1 MEDMVSAPRQPAAP
15 ARSASRR
22 KPRVLLIG
30 AGRFGQQ
37 HLIEWQRLQSQG
49 RMVLAGVVVQ
59 SAAHR
64 DALAQRLDVPVYAG
78 FDEAQLAQID
88 LVDIA
93 TPTAT
98 HAELVRRCLPHASV
112 LCEKPLCDSK
122 AQAQALQRLAQ
133 RHQRLLMSAHLYR
146 HHPVTATLQQLI
158 EEHGMPTVLRA
169 VLTNPSDEAQ
179 PGLDPF
185 EEFIHVFDLL
195 HALVPQRAK
204 VVRAW
209 RDGPQASASLELVGG
224 LQAHVQCGWTGV
236 ERVRKLELTFAAL
249 KASANFIDGVV
260 TETRRDSTRKHWH
273 GRTHVALGRLFE
285 NALAAIQGRQPSQPS
300 PDAIANVIGLMA
312 QAQHSANTPVPRAT
326 AAPPRHTK
334 RSAQRRPDRP
344 RVGVI
349 GGGVFGSICALELSQ
364 HCDVVLCERHDH
376 LLTEASF
383 LNQWRHHSG
392 FHYPRSIETIQE
404 VQSAKADFESEWEA
418 AIRREVTAYYAVS
431 SLGREISRE
440 RYLAVCQANQLTFEE
455 VPAPAGLLR
464 ADRVSLCLR
473 TDESVIDIDRL
484 TRLLMTRLRRSKPV
498 SLRLGTTVD
507 NVRMLPDGSKRL
519 NVHSA
524 AGREQLDVDF
534 LVNATYANTNLV
546 SRWLGFP
553 LRPMRF
559 DLLEMAVV
567 RIPGGGRIMMTILD
581 APFTSLTSL
590 GAKDMYLLSHIH
602 HSILASEV
610 TADGMP
616 PRWPAMPSNHQN
628 LMAHGLRYLPILERA
643 QYIESRIGVRTVEAY
658 NDDFDGRPT
667 VVTPHGFGCWSVLG
681 GKVITAVTNARE
693 IARAIAR
700 ESGLSQAGKGTP
712 P

>member
-1 MEDMVSAPRQPAAP
+1 MVSAPRPSATP
-15 ARSASRR
+15 ARPASRR

-37 HLIEWQRLQSQG
+37 HLLEWQRLQTQG
-49 RMVLAGVVVQ
+49 RMVLAGVVVH

-64 DALAQRLDVPVYAG
+64 DALAQRIDVPVYAG

-122 AQAQALQRLAQ
+122 AQAQALQRLAE
-133 RHQRLLMSAHLYR
+133 RHQRLLMSTHLYR
-146 HHPVTATLQQLI
+146 HHPATATLQQLI
-158 EEHGMPTVLRA
+158 EQHGAPTVLRA
-169 VLTNPSDEAQ
+169 VLTNPADEAQ
-179 PGLDPF
+179 SGLDPL

-209 RDGPQASASLELVGG
+209 RDGSQASASLELAGG

-236 ERVRKLELTFAAL
+236 ERVRKLELTFASL

-273 GRTHVALGRLFE
+273 GRAHVALGRLFE
-285 NALAAIQGRQPSQPS
+285 NALAAVQGRDTAHPS
-300 PDAIANVIGLMA
+300 PEAIADVIGLMA
-312 QAQHSANTPVPRAT
+312 QAKHSADTPVPSP
-326 AAPPRHTK
+326 AAAAAAAVRPTK
-334 RSAQRRPDRP
+334 RSARRQPDRP

-364 HCDVVLCERHDH
+364 HCDVVLCERHDN

-404 VQSAKADFESEWEA
+404 VQAAKADFESEWEA

-440 RYLAVCQANQLTFEE
+440 RYLAVCQANHLTFEE

-484 TRLLMTRLRRSKPV
+484 ARLLLARLRRSKHIE
-498 SLRLGTTVD
+498 LRLACSVE
-507 NVRMLPDGSKRL
+507 NARLLPDGRKRL
-519 NVHSA
+519 SLKQA
-524 AGREQLDVDF
+524 AGAEQLDVDF

-559 DLLEMAVV
+559 DLLEMAVL
-567 RIPGGGRIMMTILD
+567 RIPKAERIMMTILD

-616 PRWPAMPSNHQN
+616 PRWPAIPSNHQN

-643 QYIESRIGVRTVEAY
+643 QYIESRVGVRTVEAY

-700 ESGLSQAGKGTP
+700 ESGL
-712 P
+712 